1 MNPSREPLIIRPKL
15 EDKEKF
21 LTVIHNF
28 LGEKYNL
35 SSLPKFA
42 MNEVKR
48 RFNISTSNEY
58 SFANLKYSRIC
69 SDAILYSLCRGS

>member
-1 MNPSREPLIIRPKL
+1 MEYIMNPSREPLIIRPKL

-35 SSLPKFA
+35 GSLPKFA
-42 MNEVKR
+42 TN
-48 RFNISTSNEY
+48 
-58 SFANLKYSRIC
+58 
-69 SDAILYSLCRGS
+69 